1 MLISYAYQTAFR
13 YGRFGTAAAMAYLA
27 VPALMVL
34 LVPLLA
40 AGARRRA

>member
-1 MLISYAYQTAFR
+1 
-13 YGRFGTAAAMAYLA
+13 MAYLA